1 MNRDSNAYTFLF
13 SAIMV
18 IVVAATLATTAT
30 LLKDIQAENVR
41 KEKMQN
47 ILATIGV
54 EVEREKA
61 PDIYKKYI
69 LNELSLM
76 SDGSVDENTDAFKLK
91 LNLEIKKP
99 KNEQRLSLIHI

>member
-1 MNRDSNAYTFLF
+1 MNRDSNTYTFLF

-18 IVVAATLATTAT
+18 VVVAATLATTAT

-61 PDIYKKYI
+61 PDIYKKY
-69 LNELSLM
+69 
-76 SDGSVDENTDAFKLK
+76 V
-91 LNLEIKKP
+91 
-99 KNEQRLSLIHI
+99 